1 MADNSSPL
9 SQKQT
14 MLAFAL
20 KARGVKRENCF
31 NILMALDDDE
41 QVDDLTWY
49 MGENPNA
56 SEEELVAVAYQIVKD
71 YKEGKK

>member
-1 MADNSSPL
+1 MNNNNQL

-20 KARGVKRENCF
+20 KARGVSKDNCLNIIMTLEN
-31 NILMALDDDE
+31 DE
-41 QVDDLTWY
+41 QVDDLSWY
-49 MGENPNA
+49 MGENSKA

-71 YKEGKK
+71 YNEGK